1 MAARETSTGKAFANN
16 VHSRMHCLRFELLR
30 AVPAAAAAAAATV
43 WRAAAAC
50 RAATLA
56 QRSVQQRCCSD
67 SSVIISAQRVWSAV
81 VMATV
86 VAVALAGGNESLDA
100 ILAIEAAVEAY
111 PGAQVGARRCSR

>member
-30 AVPAAAAAAAATV
+30 AVPAAAAATV